1 MRSNNGWYSV
11 FDTEHRPESGEEVLC
26 LGMLDGALR
35 DEDPLANQNNR
46 VYFIATWYNKG
57 DPILDEEPDLDD
69 CDSDEERLM
78 RILEGTYTPAPE
90 DGFYTKEPELR
101 KRKDTRGGMLEPYAI
116 YLRNDR
122 LTYASDG
129 KDGLIAWK
137 PLDWPTED

>member
-57 DPILDEEPDLDD
+57 DPILDEEPDYPLADPQP
-69 CDSDEERLM
+69 ER
-78 RILEGTYTPAPE
+78 
-90 DGFYTKEPELR
+90 
-101 KRKDTRGGMLEPYAI
+101 
-116 YLRNDR
+116 
-122 LTYASDG
+122 
-129 KDGLIAWK
+129 GLSFAFEIIFEAQH
-137 PLDWPTED
+137 TITSQF